1 MDYNKML
8 RKLTAVMLPLCLIS
22 LLLSSCSTKRW
33 SDPLTEEEGF
43 EISSIISK
51 IHDKEKSCPNSL
63 DADAKIFF
71 KSPTSNS
78 GITSYVQLSSPSFV
92 KFIITNPLGM
102 LMYAFSSD
110 GTTFQI
116 LDSVSHLHIRGNVR
130 TLAIRKRMPPVL
142 GEGEWFSYIT
152 GRLPSYPLKIQAI
165 SRDSNDTTAWV
176 QLAHPKI
183 GITDGSKWV
192 HIDTERQELLGYL
205 FLDAK
210 RKTIAEI
217 SYGQQ
222 RKTGDI
228 CQPKE
233 MIYITDLPW
242 GSEIKIELQNIGTE
256 TSFKQSAYIL
266 PVPADYYKQLQP

>member
-1 MDYNKML
+1 ML
-8 RKLTAVMLPLCLIS
+8 KKLTAFMLPLCLTS
-22 LLLSSCSTKRW
+22 LLLSSCATKRW

-51 IHDKEKSCPNSL
+51 IQDKEKSCPNSL

-78 GITSYVQLSSPSFV
+78 GITSYVQLSSPSFI

-102 LMYAFSSD
+102 MLYAFTSD

-130 TLAIRKRMPPVL
+130 TLAIRKKMPPVL

-165 SRDSNDTTAWV
+165 SKDSNDTTAWIHIA
-176 QLAHPKI
+176 QSKT
-183 GITDGSKWV
+183 GKTNGSKWV
-192 HIDTERQELLGYL
+192 HIDPERQKLLGYL
-205 FLDAK
+205 FLDASG
-210 RKTIAEI
+210 KTIAEI
-217 SYGQQ
+217 TYGQQ
-222 RKTGDI
+222 KESENI

-233 MIYITDLPW
+233 KIYITNLPW
-242 GSEIKIELQNIGTE
+242 GSEIKIELQDIGTGIQFNK
-256 TSFKQSAYIL
+256 TDFIL
-266 PVPADYYKQLQP
+266 PVPADYYRQLQP